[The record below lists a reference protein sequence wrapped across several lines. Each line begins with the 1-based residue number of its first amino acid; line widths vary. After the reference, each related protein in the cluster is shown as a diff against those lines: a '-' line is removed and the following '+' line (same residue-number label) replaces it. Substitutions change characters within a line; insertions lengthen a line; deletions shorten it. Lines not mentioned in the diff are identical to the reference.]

1 MGFSLIGVVF
11 KLFFVGSLVT
21 SGSTSAL
28 LSATS
33 TVKTIYD
40 QALLSKSNPTLEQR
54 GLALLPFGTDKLF
67 KSDSSLKSAS
77 TKPVTVG
84 ALPAP
89 KPTNPLQS
97 HPE

>member
-40 QALLSKSNPTLEQR
+40 QALLSESNPTLEQR

-67 KSDSSLKSAS
+67 KSDESAS
-77 TKPVTVG
+77 IKPVTVG